1 MTMSDIFH
9 VDTQFL
15 RNALNVFENP
25 AQFEEAARS
34 TDAAVRAGN
43 VATLIDALDLCNLL
57 ILGERVVFDTDVGG
71 GREEKIL
78 DQIDRIARRLGDSA
92 TGDGFRSSFAGVAPA
107 NDKIAHTTQLD
118 AARGATAFFPRL
130 ARCARKVLDL
140 FHLPHDAPSEP
151 QEHLIRFVES
161 KKQPTPSEVEA
172 IASKKQITGRR
183 FYAALLTDETAFR
196 ALCDA
201 TTRITLTTDVLAVL
215 FMNFRLRLAE
225 QRSLAGRVFVG
236 TGNLPAKTVGSLT
249 YLPSMGRRDFCREFS
264 RFVRWGRDPKTRNG
278 HAFDVGLREYV
289 LEEWEDVGCQL
300 QLSERRAIPMVV
312 AAVLGSNGLARSRTP
327 ETLLEEC
334 LRWRKE
340 HERQISGIRA
350 ATREFELLNE
360 EERKEKAAAF
370 VAEMLKSPS
379 TEAARNRAIG
389 ERLSVRDSWLGLG
402 IRVVLNPRGAL
413 EHLVVQSTDKVRQ
426 HFEQVESREYALA
439 TRLSEAARPLL
450 AGVGADI
457 RQRLI
462 DVFGGTVIDAR
473 NPIFDPDRFAAP
485 A

>member
-1 MTMSDIFH
+1 
-9 VDTQFL
+9 
-15 RNALNVFENP
+15 
-25 AQFEEAARS
+25 
-34 TDAAVRAGN
+34 
-43 VATLIDALDLCNLL
+43 
-57 ILGERVVFDTDVGG
+57 
-71 GREEKIL
+71 
-78 DQIDRIARRLGDSA
+78 
-92 TGDGFRSSFAGVAPA
+92 
-107 NDKIAHTTQLD
+107 
-118 AARGATAFFPRL
+118 
-130 ARCARKVLDL
+130 
-140 FHLPHDAPSEP
+140 
-151 QEHLIRFVES
+151 
-161 KKQPTPSEVEA
+161 
-172 IASKKQITGRR
+172 
-183 FYAALLTDETAFR
+183 
-196 ALCDA
+196 
-201 TTRITLTTDVLAVL
+201 
-215 FMNFRLRLAE
+215 
-225 QRSLAGRVFVG
+225 
-236 TGNLPAKTVGSLT
+236 
-249 YLPSMGRRDFCREFS
+249 
-264 RFVRWGRDPKTRNG
+264 
-278 HAFDVGLREYV
+278 
-289 LEEWEDVGCQL
+289 VGCQL
-300 QLSERRAIPMVV
+300 QLSERRAIPTVV

-402 IRVVLNPRGAL
+402 IRVVLNPPGAL
-413 EHLVVQSTDKVRQ
+413 EHLVIQSTDKVRQ
-426 HFEQVESREYALA
+426 HFEQVESREYAVA